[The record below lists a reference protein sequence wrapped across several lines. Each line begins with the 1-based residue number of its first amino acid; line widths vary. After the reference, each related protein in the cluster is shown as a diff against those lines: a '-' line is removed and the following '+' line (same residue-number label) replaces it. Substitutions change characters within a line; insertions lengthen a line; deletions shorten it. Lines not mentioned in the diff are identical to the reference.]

1 MFERIK
7 TALVLVVVVLS
18 CMFATPS
25 HYPMLILMVIV
36 ATLAGDEWYKL
47 MPKTDGTDVSAVA
60 SKVYAAIILIT
71 SVVTLYFRDLALLL
85 WCGAIFVAVFSI
97 YCIKNYPQ
105 YDAWYNKGLTI
116 VGTVLITAT
125 VTAIFSVWLI
135 SAWWLMYLFLLVWTA
150 DSGAY
155 FVGRKLGKRPM
166 VPHVSP
172 KKTIEGL
179 CGGLLTS
186 LIIIVV
192 VQSIYL
198 DHLNLRQHSAFLL
211 LSLLTVL
218 ASVLGDLIESMLK
231 RRAGV
236 KDSGTL
242 LPGHGGILD
251 RIDSLLTAAPV
262 FAAGIY
268 LLKMIG
274 VEL

>member
-7 TALVLVVVVLS
+7 TALVLVVIVLS
-18 CMFATPS
+18 CMFATPF

-36 ATLAGDEWYKL
+36 ATLAGNEWYKL
-47 MPKTDGTDVSAVA
+47 MPKLEDNKVSIVA
-60 SKVYAAIILIT
+60 SKVYAVLTLMA
-71 SVVTLYFRDLALLL
+71 SVLTLYFRDLALLL
-85 WCGAIFVAVFSI
+85 WWGAVFVAVFSI
-97 YCIKNYPQ
+97 YCIKNYPE

-116 VGTVLITAT
+116 VGVVLITAAI
-125 VTAIFSVWLI
+125 TAIFSVWLI
-135 SAWWLMYLFLLVWTA
+135 SAWWLMYLFLLVWAA

-155 FVGRKLGKRPM
+155 FVGRKFGKKPM
-166 VPHVSP
+166 VPNVSP

-179 CGGLLTS
+179 CGGLVTS
-186 LIIIVV
+186 ATIVV
-192 VQSIYL
+192 IVQSIYL
-198 DHLNLRQHSAFLL
+198 NLNLLQHVAFLT

-218 ASVLGDLIESMLK
+218 GSVLGDLIESMLK

-236 KDSGTL
+236 KDSGRL

-268 LLKMIG
+268 LLKLIG

>member
-25 HYPMLILMVIV
+25 HYPMLILMVVV

-47 MPKTDGTDVSAVA
+47 MPTSEGAQVSSTA
-60 SKVYAAIILIT
+60 SKVYAVIIFIA
-71 SVVTLYFRDLALLL
+71 SVVTLYFKDLALLL
-85 WCGAIFVAVFSI
+85 WGGAIFVAIFSA

-105 YDAWYNKGLTI
+105 YDAWYNKGLTL
-116 VGTVLITAT
+116 VGAVLITAAI
-125 VTAIFSVWLI
+125 TAIFSVWLI
-135 SAWWLMYLFLLVWTA
+135 SAWWLMYLFLLVWAA

-155 FVGRKLGKRPM
+155 FVGRKFGKKAM

-172 KKTIEGL
+172 KKTLEGL
-179 CGGLLTS
+179 YGGVAIS
-186 LIIIVV
+186 AMIVIA
-192 VQSIYL
+192 VQSVYL
-198 DHLNLRQHSAFLL
+198 NFNLLQHGAFLI

-236 KDSGTL
+236 KDSGCL

-268 LLKMIG
+268 LLKLIG

>member
-36 ATLAGDEWYKL
+36 ATLAGSEWYKL
-47 MPKTDGTDVSAVA
+47 MPKPEAAGVSAVA
-60 SKVYAAIILIT
+60 SKVYAVIILMT
-71 SVVTLYFRDLALLL
+71 SVLTLYFKDLSLLL
-85 WCGAIFVAVFSI
+85 WCGAIFVAIFSI
-97 YCIKNYPQ
+97 FCIKNYPE

-116 VGTVLITAT
+116 VGAVLITAAI
-125 VTAIFSVWLI
+125 TAIFSVWLI
-135 SAWWLMYLFLLVWTA
+135 SAWWLMYLFLLVWAA

-155 FVGRKLGKRPM
+155 FVGRKFGKRPM
-166 VPHVSP
+166 VPNVSP

-179 CGGLLTS
+179 CGGLATS
-186 LIIIVV
+186 AVIIVV

-198 DHLNLRQHSAFLL
+198 DHLNLLQHAAFLL

-236 KDSGTL
+236 KDSGNL

-251 RIDSLLTAAPV
+251 RIDSLLTATPV

-268 LLKMIG
+268 LLKLIG